1 MTKRGPLRFIILAAR
16 IVRQLVSTLL
26 AATGLD
32 VNQCAA
38 CGCCYVDEPVQ
49 AKFDLEI
56 WEVLAAACE
65 NKQGAL
71 TNQTIWAL
79 AEVNFDQVHCSNE
92 LDVVTVARP
101 APGAI
106 RKSFPFGKCGT

>member
-1 MTKRGPLRFIILAAR
+1 MTKRGPLRFII
-16 IVRQLVSTLL
+16 L

-49 AKFDLEI
+49 AQFDLEI

-92 LDVVTVARP
+92 LDVVTVARALCREAQLRDLP
-101 APGAI
+101 PQ
-106 RKSFPFGKCGT
+106 

>member
-1 MTKRGPLRFIILAAR
+1 M
-16 IVRQLVSTLL
+16 VV
-26 AATGLD
+26 
-32 VNQCAA
+32 V
-38 CGCCYVDEPVQ
+38 
-49 AKFDLEI
+49 DLEI

-92 LDVVTVARP
+92 LDVVTVARALCREAQLRDLP
-101 APGAI
+101 PQ
-106 RKSFPFGKCGT
+106 